1 MLRCWKLADYGT
13 LPLYQ
18 VGTPLLTEKVGRLPA
33 LTSLDVVVL
42 QCRAATHSLGAVAWA
57 ELDGVM
63 ALVLRGECNFVQK
76 CATVNVRLQL
86 MCWWVT
92 VSFDTS
98 KYGVVYYWIER
109 VFHVVHLTLLLLVD
123 TAAAA
128 TAIYLRVTLS

>member
-42 QCRAATHSLGAVAWA
+42 QCRAAADSLRAAAWA
-57 ELDGVM
+57 ELDGIV
-63 ALVLRGECNFVQK
+63 ALVIRGECIFVQK

-86 MCWWVT
+86 LCSWWT
-92 VSFDTS
+92 VSFDKS

-109 VFHVVHLTLLLLVD
+109 VFLWC
-123 TAAAA
+123 
-128 TAIYLRVTLS
+128 I